1 MALPRGVGRV
11 SMDAQSPPPHRPQRD
26 FRVWSARAWAHA
38 HRGANWTW
46 NKLVAAPWKRIALWT
61 GGGFAVLVIAL
72 LLFVTFADWNAFR
85 GPIGRF
91 ASSAT
96 GREIVIHGDLR
107 VNPWSWTPRLRVQ
120 NLEIGNLPRYRN
132 RGAFAK
138 VGRADV
144 SIKLL
149 PLLIGRFDIVKL
161 DLSGADVSL
170 FRDAEGVSNWAGA
183 PPGRGQAVNLP
194 AIRHFSLR
202 DGHMRLE
209 DQKRHLTLDATFTTE
224 ESIDRGNPGRFALDG
239 DGRINGQPFQITFS
253 GAPLLNVRRDRPYAF
268 DADVHAGATH
278 IRARGEIPR
287 PFDFAQWHA
296 NVAGSGPDLA
306 DLYPLIGLALPNT
319 PPYALHGRVERDG
332 HRYGMPEV
340 AGRVGDSDLRG
351 NFVAS
356 RHEGG
361 RLLLTGAFQTQSLDF
376 DDLLAVLGG
385 APDTHETASA
395 EQRAM
400 AANLEAQGRI
410 LPDAR
415 LDISR
420 VRNMDAHV
428 TYRAAHVRSEHV
440 PLRGLALDINLDRGL
455 LRLDPMTLELER
467 GRVGGAVA
475 INARENT
482 PRVDMDVR
490 LSNARM
496 ESILA
501 LRGEPPLTGALLGRA
516 QLSGTGASVR
526 QAAANA
532 NGTITLVTPHGEVR
546 EAFAELTGINVT
558 RGLGLLLSHDQ
569 SKIDVRCGV
578 ASFRVN
584 NGVARVQSM
593 VFDTETMLI
602 RGEGSVS
609 LRDERMHLSIHGQP
623 KEPRLIRFAAPITI
637 EGPLRSPRV
646 GIDAGRAAGQTGIAA
661 LLASL
666 VAPIAAVLPFV
677 DTGLAHNADCAALLA
692 GNNAP
697 HTASRG

>member
-1 MALPRGVGRV
+1 M
-11 SMDAQSPPPHRPQRD
+11 SMDARSPPPRRPQRD
-26 FRVWSARAWAHA
+26 FRAWGARAVTHA
-38 HRGANWTW
+38 RNGATRTW
-46 NKLVAAPWKRIALWT
+46 NKLAAAPWKRVGIWI
-61 GGGFAVLVIAL
+61 GGVFAVLVTAL

-91 ASSAT
+91 ASAAT
-96 GREIVIHGDLR
+96 GREIVIRGNLD
-107 VNPWSWTPRLRVQ
+107 VNPWSWTPRIRVQ
-120 NLEIGNLPRYRN
+120 NLQIGNLPRYRD
-132 RGAFAK
+132 RGAFAS
-138 VGRADV
+138 VGNADV

-170 FRDAEGVSNWAGA
+170 FRESDGVSNWAGA
-183 PPGRGQAVNLP
+183 ESRGRPLSLP

-202 DGHMRLE
+202 DGHIRFE
-209 DQKRHLTLDATFTTE
+209 DQKRNLTLDATFTTE
-224 ESIDRGNPGRFALDG
+224 ESVNRSDPGRFALDG
-239 DGRINGQPFQITFS
+239 EGRINNQPFQIVFS

-268 DADVHAGATH
+268 SADVHAGATH
-278 IRARGEIPR
+278 VVARGAIER
-287 PFDFAQWHA
+287 PFDFAQWSA
-296 NVAGSGPDLA
+296 NVEGTGPDLS

-319 PPYALHGRVERDG
+319 PPYALHGRVERNGD
-332 HRYGMPEV
+332 RYSMPEV
-340 AGRVGDSDLRG
+340 SGRVGDSDLRG

-361 RLLLTGAFQTQSLDF
+361 RLLLTGAFQTRSLDF
-376 DDLLAVLGG
+376 DDLMAVLGG
-385 APDTHETASA
+385 APDTHETASP
-395 EQRAM
+395 EQRAT
-400 AANLEAQGRI
+400 AANLETQGRI

-420 VRNMDAHV
+420 VRNMDARV

-440 PLRGLALDINLDRGL
+440 PLRGLALDINLERGL
-455 LRLDPMTLELER
+455 LRLAPMTLELEH

-475 INARENT
+475 INARET
-482 PRVDMDVR
+482 IPRVDMDVR

-496 ESILA
+496 ESIVA
-501 LRGEPPLTGALLGRA
+501 LSGPPPLTGALVGRA

-532 NGTITLVTPHGEVR
+532 DGTITLVTPHGEVR
-546 EAFAELTGINVT
+546 EAFAELTGINIT
-558 RGLGLLLSHDQ
+558 RGLGLLLTHDQ

-602 RGEGSVS
+602 RGEGDVS

-623 KEPRLIRFAAPITI
+623 KEPRLIRVAAPITI
-637 EGPLRSPRV
+637 EGPLRAPRV
-646 GIDAGRAAGQTGIAA
+646 GIDASDAAAQTGIAA

-692 GNNAP
+692 GNNALR
-697 HTASRG
+697 ARRDG